1 MQDEPPS
8 WDKVAPDK
16 MALALALAPL
26 LLFLAAILAPP
37 INHDVAAVLSFAE
50 RWWAGEGLYTDLID
64 VNPPLIFVLNLPP
77 AAIADILGVDPVAA
91 LQACLIFFGGL
102 AWYLA
107 WRVRDR
113 AAEGGCRR
121 ALLDVLPGLVAFCA
135 GYDFGQRET
144 MMAAAALPYLIAAA
158 RRADGQAPPV
168 VAAALLAAVGFALKP
183 HFMAIPLLVELAVFA
198 ARMGRLGAAAAWGQ
212 TWRDRVLWTMALA
225 WLAYLLALV
234 TLFSDYLTVVVPL
247 VWDFYT
253 DQGGKSA
260 WDVLLVPRL
269 ATALILLAPLLVLVL
284 RQRGGTASLPR
295 MLALAGIGAVA
306 SAVVQ
311 HKGWT
316 YHIVPVELFALSLA
330 TLLAAD
336 WFDAQRLAHPR
347 RIAAALS
354 GLFALFCVEAGEAPW
369 NQIGW
374 EKSDAYQLVE
384 LLRPDAAGARVLV
397 LSPGIAPIYPAL
409 NYVRARMTLRTMNT
423 WLLGGAYQKCLPNGA
438 RYREVWE
445 MERPEFFLYR
455 TVAEDFARA
464 PPAAVVVDVSP
475 AIPWCGEEFD
485 FIAYF
490 SRHQLFAEVW
500 SNYRQSGAWGR
511 YRVYTRKD

>member
-1 MQDEPPS
+1 MQEDPKS
-8 WDKVAPDK
+8 PDR
-16 MALALALAPL
+16 MALALALAPVVF
-26 LLFLAAILAPP
+26 FLAAILAPP

-144 MMAAAALPYLIAAA
+144 MMVAAAVPYLIAAG
-158 RRADGQAPPV
+158 RRADGGAPPV
-168 VAAALLAAVGFALKP
+168 VAAGLLAAVGFALKP
-183 HFMAIPLLVELAVFA
+183 HFMAIPLLVELAVFI
-198 ARMGRLGAAAAWGQ
+198 ARAGKAGGAAAWAQ
-212 TWRDRVLWTMALA
+212 TWRDGMLWTLGLA
-225 WLAYLLALV
+225 WLGYLLALV
-234 TLFSDYLTVVVPL
+234 TLFSDYLAVVVPL

-253 DQGGKSA
+253 DQGGQSP

-269 ATALILLAPLLVLVL
+269 ATALILLAPLLILAL
-284 RQRGGTASLPR
+284 RLGHGTASLPR
-295 MLALAGIGAVA
+295 MFALAAIGAVA

-316 YHIVPVELFALSLA
+316 YHIVPVELLALSLA

-336 WFDAQRLAHPR
+336 WFDRHRLPDPR
-347 RIAAALS
+347 RIAAVLS
-354 GLFALFCVEAGEAPW
+354 GLFALYCVEAGEAPW
-369 NQIGW
+369 NEIGW
-374 EKSDAYQLVE
+374 EKSEAYRLAEQLRQE
-384 LLRPDAAGARVLV
+384 AAGQRVLV

-409 NYVRARMTLRTMNT
+409 NYARARMTLRTMNT
-423 WLLGGAYQKCLPNGA
+423 WLLGGAYQKCLANGA

-455 TVAEDFARA
+455 SVAEDFARA
-464 PPAAVVVDVSP
+464 PPAVVVVDISP

-500 SNYRQSGAWGR
+500 SHYRLSSEWGR
-511 YRVYTRKD
+511 YRVFTRKD

>member
-1 MQDEPPS
+1 MLPPPR
-8 WDKVAPDK
+8 DRT
-16 MALALALAPL
+16 ALLLALAPVAFFIAVI
-26 LLFLAAILAPP
+26 LFPP

-50 RWWAGEGLYTDLID
+50 RWWAGEALYSDLID

-77 AAIADILGVDPVAA
+77 VVIADVLGVDPVAA
-91 LQACLIFFGGL
+91 LQFCLIGFGL
-102 AWYLA
+102 VVWWLA

-113 AAEGGCRR
+113 PAEAPCRR
-121 ALLDVLPGLVAFCA
+121 ALLDVLPGLMAFGA

-144 MMAAAALPYLIAAA
+144 MMVAASLPYLIAAA
-158 RRADGQAPPV
+158 RRAGGERPPV
-168 VAAALLAAVGFALKP
+168 LAAGLLAAIGFALKP
-183 HFMAIPLLVELAVFA
+183 HFLAIPVLVELAVLIERA
-198 ARMGRLGAAAAWGQ
+198 GRIGARDAWGQ
-212 TWRDRVLWTMALA
+212 TWRDHAIWVMALA
-225 WLAYLLALV
+225 WLGYLVALL
-234 TLFSDYLTVVVPL
+234 TLFSDYLTIVVPL

-253 DQGGKSA
+253 DQGGVTV
-260 WDVLLVPRL
+260 WDVVLVPRF
-269 ATALILLAPLLVLVL
+269 ATALFLLVPLLVLVV
-284 RQRGGTASLPR
+284 RQGQGGARLPR
-295 MLALAGIGAVA
+295 MVALAAIGAVA

-316 YHIVPVELFALSLA
+316 YHIVPVELFALALG

-336 WFDAQRLAHPR
+336 WFDAQPLPQPR
-347 RIAAALS
+347 RIAAALG

-369 NQIGW
+369 NEIGW
-374 EKSDAYQLVE
+374 EKSDAFRLGEQLKQE
-384 LLRPDAAGARVLV
+384 AAGQRVLV

-409 NYVRARMTLRTMNT
+409 NYARARMTLRTMNT
-423 WLLGGAYQKCLPNGA
+423 WLLGGAYQTCLANGA

-445 MERPEFFLYR
+445 MDRPEFFLYR

-464 PPAAVVVDVSP
+464 PPAMVVVDMSP

-500 SNYRQSGAWGR
+500 SHYRQSGAWGR
-511 YRVYTRKD
+511 YRFFVRKD